1 MRESG
6 CEHPGS
12 IGIPS
17 ARLPSKDGVTGRE
30 KDAVTGRLSAA
41 VDGRLMITFSARQVL
56 LLLGV
61 QPPAVFAEELWRAEL
76 FVLLLLGQSDC
87 GGACD
92 KNNRPQ
98 LRQVCG

>member
-1 MRESG
+1 
-6 CEHPGS
+6 
-12 IGIPS
+12 
-17 ARLPSKDGVTGRE
+17 LVFK
-30 KDAVTGRLSAA
+30 L
-41 VDGRLMITFSARQVL
+41 
-56 LLLGV
+56 
-61 QPPAVFAEELWRAEL
+61 PAVFAEELWRAEL